1 MVRREIYLEAE
12 NGLAPDPVE
21 LLRELRADGVT
32 QVIFG
37 ICTSGISD
45 VEEAR
50 WKGYISLF
58 DEFKPQSVLTARDPR
73 TLRGYVER
81 PRTYPLERLAEPV
94 ESYLPATGETIQ
106 GECEWLILSRAH
118 YENIRDHIE
127 SGDAWAAGKVRILED
142 GIDDLVEG
150 ATSIATIPVPC
161 CLAPILKR
169 DWKAL
174 RLVVVHKGD
183 ISVPAEELKP
193 FVERHPAVH
202 CLVVNFKGGVE
213 APPRVRCIPLLEEDR
228 FWRRQRGA
236 GEDPVVAVNRST
248 ERPTRIFAT
257 WRWDT
262 NPERPRIFRE
272 VAAAAADI
280 SGLELYRYL
289 EREDYEEKLWGSA
302 AILCP
307 AGNGEDTHR
316 AWEALSK
323 GAWPILFDSEHTRSL
338 RAAFPSLPLLVIEAV
353 KDLESLAVPASPC
366 PFPAI
371 LLREYWRVLIAS
383 Y

>member
-1 MVRREIYLEAE
+1 MVRREIYLEAKD
-12 NGLAPDPVE
+12 GLAPDPVE

-37 ICTSGISD
+37 ICTTGIHD
-45 VEEAR
+45 GDEDR
-50 WKGYISLF
+50 WKRYISLF

-81 PRTYPLERLAEPV
+81 PCTYPLERLDVPAG
-94 ESYLPATGETIQ
+94 SYLPATGETIQ
-106 GECEWLILSRAH
+106 GECELLIMSKPYHECIL
-118 YENIRDHIE
+118 EHIE
-127 SGDAWAAGKVRILED
+127 SGDCAEKVRFVED
-142 GIDDLVEG
+142 GLADLEST
-150 ATSIATIPVPC
+150 ATKIATFPSPC
-161 CLAPILKR
+161 CLGPILKGT
-169 DWKAL
+169 WAAL
-174 RLVVVHKGD
+174 RLLVVHKSD
-183 ISVPAEELKP
+183 MSVPVEELRS
-193 FVERHPAVH
+193 FVERHPKVT
-202 CLVVNFKGGVE
+202 CLVVNFKGAGE
-213 APPRVRCIPLLEEDR
+213 GAPSRVRCIPLLEEDR
-228 FWRRQRGA
+228 FWRRQRSPGP
-236 GEDPVVAVNRST
+236 DPVVVVNRSA

-289 EREDYEEKLWGSA
+289 EREEYEEKLWGSA
-302 AILCP
+302 AVLCP

-323 GAWPILFDSEHTRSL
+323 GAWPILFNSDHTRAL
-338 RAAFPSLPLLVIEAV
+338 RAAFPSLPLLVIDSV
-353 KDLESLAVPASPC
+353 KDLESLTVPASPC
-366 PFPAI
+366 PFPAV
-371 LLREYWRVLIAS
+371 LLREYWRVLIES